1 MSSSI
6 LIENAL
12 VLRETDLT
20 EEAGCSVLI
29 DDGRISW
36 IGKKDDRPS
45 LPAEINIIDASGLT
59 LMPGLI
65 DCHNHLSLDCSLDH
79 YLERM
84 NGSEAELTAIAVKTL
99 VRDLKSGVTTAR
111 CMGDR
116 FYIDVFCRKAVQ
128 DGFLQGPRL
137 KISGIGMR
145 ASHGHGFVGMPFD
158 GEPALRQAVRANL
171 KQGVDWIK
179 FYSTGTAVQPDGQIL
194 SYYSR
199 SEITAIIEEAH
210 HAGVPVT
217 SHCIG
222 GPALHQCLE
231 AGIDCIEHAYY
242 ADEAHLEAIA
252 THGTMVCLTPS
263 EYFTDKPYMPEK
275 TQKLFQ
281 RHRSTVR
288 RSMELIARSGIPFV
302 LGTDG
307 MHGDLAVEAAYV
319 VSFGAEPLM
328 VLQALT
334 SRAARFLG
342 IGMET
347 GSIEVGKQADLI
359 LLNGNPLTDIMSLKK
374 VRQVFL
380 RGKSVHS

>member
-1 MSSSI
+1 MSASF
-6 LIENAL
+6 LIHHAL
-12 VLRETDLT
+12 VLTGTDLT
-20 EEAGCSVLI
+20 PSEDCSVLVAN
-29 DDGRISW
+29 GQISW
-36 IGKKDDRPS
+36 IGKQDDRPS
-45 LPAEINIIDASGLT
+45 LPADLDIVDATGLT

-65 DCHNHLSLDCSLDH
+65 DCHNHLSLDCSLER

-84 NGSEAELTAIAVKTL
+84 NGSEAELTVIATKTL

-116 FYIDVFCRKAVQ
+116 FYIDVFCRKAVL

-137 KISGIGMR
+137 KVSGIGMR

-158 GEPALRQAVRANL
+158 GEQALRQAVRANL

-194 SYYSR
+194 SYYSVP
-199 SEITAIIEEAH
+199 EITAVIEEAH
-210 HAGVPVT
+210 RAGVPVT

-242 ADEAHLEAIA
+242 ADETHLEVIA
-252 THGTMVCLTPS
+252 AHGVMICLTPS
-263 EYFTDKPYMPEK
+263 EYFTDKTHMPEK
-275 TQKLFQ
+275 TRNLFH
-281 RHRSTVR
+281 RHRPTVH

-307 MHGDLAVEAAYV
+307 MHGALAMEAAYA
-319 VSFGAEPLM
+319 VSFGADSRS

-342 IGMET
+342 LGSET
-347 GSIEVGKQADLI
+347 GSIEVGKQADL
-359 LLNGNPLTDIMSLKK
+359 LLVDGNPLTDIASLKR
-374 VRQVFL
+374 VRLVYQK
-380 RGKSVHS
+380 GIPIHS